1 MRWLLAW
8 PFLTPKAV
16 CGTRCGNRREGE
28 PDLWCGDCVPV
39 LSRLAHTDVCVCARA
54 CVGFLAKVWVL
65 RTRFCG
71 GRYAPLVMGAVAVRV
86 NSSGILNVV

>member
-39 LSRLAHTDVCVCARA
+39 LSRLAHTDVCVCVHVHAWDFWPKSGCCA
-54 CVGFLAKVWVL
+54 HVSA
-65 RTRFCG
+65 
-71 GRYAPLVMGAVAVRV
+71 GA
-86 NSSGILNVV
+86 GTLPW